1 MRPVN
6 RFGTPIDPV
15 PFLVVAALGFL
26 VCYSC
31 GPIYLLSY
39 GVGLSGALVLTT
51 VAFVATTAVAYHR
64 FVWTA
69 RPHLREEIPPTLRMR
84 RIGLAVLAVC
94 GLLVLLTI
102 PLLR

>member
-6 RFGTPIDPV
+6 DAGTPVDPI
-15 PFLVVAALGFL
+15 PFLVVGGLGFL

-39 GVGLSGALVLTT
+39 GLGLPAALALTT
-51 VAFVATTAVAYHR
+51 VAWLSTTAVAYHR

-69 RPHLREEIPPTLRMR
+69 RPELRAEIPPTLRLR
-84 RIGLAVLAVC
+84 RIGLGVLAVFAV
-94 GLLVLLTI
+94 LVLLTV

>member
-6 RFGTPIDPV
+6 KSGTPVDPV

-31 GPIYLLSY
+31 GPIYLISY
-39 GVGLSGALVLTT
+39 GVGLPGSLALTT
-51 VAFVATTAVAYHR
+51 VAFLAATAVAYHR

-69 RPHLREEIPPTLRMR
+69 RPHLRKEIPPTLRMR
-84 RIGLAVLAVC
+84 RIVLGVLTVCAV
-94 GLLVLLTI
+94 LVLLTV

>member
-6 RFGTPIDPV
+6 NAGTAVDPV
-15 PFLVVAALGFL
+15 PFLVVGGLGFL

-39 GVGLSGALVLTT
+39 GLGLPGALALTT
-51 VAFVATTAVAYHR
+51 AVWVATTAVAYHR

-69 RPHLREEIPPTLRMR
+69 RPEIRSEIPPTLRLR
-84 RIGLAVLAVC
+84 RIGLGVLTVFAVL
-94 GLLVLLTI
+94 LLLTV